1 MPIIDVSQKSYR
13 SLVKAAHKLRMSI
26 DRFIQQPFESSASEV
41 KIDKESVLIQ
51 FSASP
56 RSDSAENQ
64 APRRHRAI
72 PSSSIESYLH
82 IPFDNLWKRIKERA
96 GHSISTKRGQDFT
109 YKIESEYLMV
119 IESGVRIPKS
129 QFNLIISRGACS
141 QSTGI
146 RKTSQ
151 SQKSTKNHDSVQLVE
166 PKASRQIRTY
176 DMTKHL

>member
-41 KIDKESVLIQ
+41 EIDKESVLIQ

-72 PSSSIESYLH
+72 PSSSIE
-82 IPFDNLWKRIKERA
+82 
-96 GHSISTKRGQDFT
+96 FT
-109 YKIESEYLMV
+109 
-119 IESGVRIPKS
+119 
-129 QFNLIISRGACS
+129 
-141 QSTGI
+141 
-146 RKTSQ
+146 
-151 SQKSTKNHDSVQLVE
+151 
-166 PKASRQIRTY
+166 RTY
-176 DMTKHL
+176 C

>member
-1 MPIIDVSQKSYR
+1 MSIIDVSQKSYR
-13 SLVKAAHKLRMSI
+13 SLVKVAHKRWMSI
-26 DRFIQQPFESSASEV
+26 DRFIQQTFENNVSEV
-41 KIDKESVLIQ
+41 ETDKESGVIQ

-109 YKIESEYLMV
+109 YKIASGYL
-119 IESGVRIPKS
+119 I
-129 QFNLIISRGACS
+129 
-141 QSTGI
+141 
-146 RKTSQ
+146 
-151 SQKSTKNHDSVQLVE
+151 
-166 PKASRQIRTY
+166 
-176 DMTKHL
+176 